1 MKLRII
7 VLVLAILAVLSASAG
22 GGLYYHA
29 LKQAAFQHAENQANR
44 RLELFNRQLTASISE
59 HVKPVKALSGLKE
72 LEQAIQMP
80 NFNTV
85 QNRVGLTI
93 TDHITSSYTLN
104 NLNSIL
110 DNFADSLNIE
120 VCYLMNNRGDT
131 IASSNRNDP
140 NSFVGKN
147 FAFRPYFMEAVA
159 GRPFIYL
166 ALGTTSNKRGVYY
179 SHPIYNSQNSNIVI
193 GVAVI
198 KSSVELIES
207 KLFAGSEGI
216 LLVTDPNGV
225 IFISN
230 RQELKLKLLWQLNK
244 KEIQKIN
251 ETRQFGEICWNWS
264 GISPFKDSYVIDQKR
279 EKYLYSQMEL
289 DGYPGWKII
298 HLRSLKEISKE
309 LAQPFIRIIGQVI
322 LIISIFIGIS
332 VFILYKKAIE
342 EISKRKRAEND
353 LRLSEARY
361 RDIYHKTPIMLHS
374 IDKKGKII
382 GVSDFWLEKMGY
394 TREEVVGKTLTDFY
408 SKASKQ
414 YAEEVIFPYFFK
426 TGFCKDVPYT
436 YLKKNGEEIEILLSC
451 YGVRDEEGKV
461 VRSLAVSV
469 DVTEKNQ
476 AQHDLELARERL
488 SRYSLDLEQQ
498 VDKRTQELKQVQN
511 QLRKLSGNIM
521 ATHENERRAVARE
534 LHDHLGQIL
543 TALKMDSVW
552 LAKYLEPLDSN
563 AAERASRICSLID
576 DTIADVRAMA
586 FRLRPGLLDDLG
598 LVDALESLI
607 RDFEKR
613 SDVWFLFRHA
623 EIPEIDDTVAT
634 ALYRI
639 VQEALTNALKHSNAS
654 EISVDLSADLVE
666 LSPNRNGY
674 LILTVEDN
682 GCGFSS
688 EGNKEYHG
696 LGLTGM
702 KERATLAG
710 GTLNIFSAPNKGT
723 KIICKLAINTR
734 N

>member
-1 MKLRII
+1 MRLRII
-7 VLVLAILAVLSASAG
+7 ILVLAILAVLSASAG
-22 GGLYYHA
+22 GGLYYHS
-29 LKQAAFQHAENQANR
+29 LKQAAFQQAENHANR
-44 RLELFNRQLTASISE
+44 RLELFNRQLSASLSE
-59 HVKPVKALSGLKE
+59 HVKPVKALAGLQE
-72 LEQAIQMP
+72 LEYALQMANLNAIR
-80 NFNTV
+80 T
-85 QNRVGLTI
+85 TI
-93 TDHITSSYTLN
+93 GNSVIDSTIKLYTLN

-110 DNFADSLNIE
+110 DNFANALNIE
-120 VCYLMNNRGDT
+120 VCYLLNSKGET

-140 NSFVGKN
+140 DSFVGKN
-147 FAFRPYFMEAVA
+147 FSFRPYFVEAVE
-159 GRPFIYL
+159 GRPFTYL

-179 SHPIYNSQNSNIVI
+179 SHHVYNSQKREII

-198 KSSVELIES
+198 KASVELIES
-207 KLFAGSEGI
+207 KLFADSEGI

-230 RQELKLKLLWQLNK
+230 SQELKLTLLWKLDK
-244 KEIQKIN
+244 TEIQKIN
-251 ETRQFGEICWNWS
+251 ETRQFGDINWNWS
-264 GISPFKDSYVIDQKR
+264 GFSPLNYGYVIDRNRK
-279 EKYLYSQMEL
+279 KYLYSQMAL
-289 DGYPGWKII
+289 DGYTGWKIV
-298 HLRSLKEISKE
+298 HLRSLQEISKE
-309 LAQPFIRIIGQVI
+309 LAQPFLRVIGQI
-322 LIISIFIGIS
+322 IIIISIFIGIS
-332 VFILYKKAIE
+332 VFILYKKAIQ
-342 EISKRKRAEND
+342 EISKRKKAENE

-361 RDIYHKTPIMLHS
+361 RHIYHNTPVMLHS
-374 IDKKGKII
+374 IDTDGKII

-394 TREEVVGKTLTDFY
+394 ARDEVVGKTLTDFY
-408 SKASKQ
+408 SDDSKK
-414 YAEEVIFPYFFK
+414 YAEEVVFPYFFK

-436 YLKKNGEEIEILLSC
+436 YLKQNGEKIEILLSC

-498 VDKRTQELKQVQN
+498 VEERTEEVRRVQD

-521 ATHENERRAVARE
+521 AAHENERRAVARE
-534 LHDHLGQIL
+534 LHDHLGQVL
-543 TALKMDSVW
+543 TALKMDGVW
-552 LAKYLEPLDSN
+552 LEKYLEPLDSN

-613 SDVWFLFRHA
+613 SDIWFLFRHT
-623 EIPEIDDTVAT
+623 EIPEIDDAFAT

-639 VQEALTNALKHSNAS
+639 AQEALTNALKHSKAT
-654 EISVDLSADLVE
+654 EISVDLSADSVG
-666 LSPNRNGY
+666 LSANFKTR
-674 LILTVEDN
+674 LSLTIEDN

-688 EGNKEYHG
+688 VGNKEYHG

-710 GTLNIFSAPNKGT
+710 GSLDIFSAPDKGT
-723 KIICKLAINTR
+723 KIVCKLDIKSDC
-734 N
+734 